1 VLDDGRTVTGTVAGV
16 RGDAL
21 VTTIY
26 SRVGPKH
33 RLAAWVRLLALSA
46 AHPER
51 PWSALTVGR
60 AREGDGMT
68 VAAIPP
74 LGADG
79 ATRRAEALELLGE
92 LIDLYDRALC
102 EPLPI
107 ACKATAAYARALRE
121 GADADAAARDAW
133 QGSYNWPG
141 EADEPEHVLVF
152 GRGRSFDELCAEDPR
167 ADERGPGWEPG
178 EATRFGRYAARLW
191 TDLLDVEEVADR

>member
-1 VLDDGRTVTGTVAGV
+1 VTGTVAGV

-33 RLAAWVRLLALSA
+33 RLAAWVRLLAVTASAPDA
-46 AHPER
+46 AHR
-51 PWSALTVGR
+51 AVTIGR
-60 AREGDGMT
+60 ARRGDGIALAT
-68 VAAIPP
+68 VPA
-74 LGADG
+74 LMAD
-79 ATRRAEALELLGE
+79 ADSRRAFARTRLAALIE
-92 LIDLYDRALC
+92 LYDRALC